1 MDWKILIV
9 SVLFAISTCA
19 VVPQNL
25 KPNFSNLIAP
35 PKLIVYQGSA
45 HAVFDMG
52 GMKYLYKVI
61 GEPNAY
67 PQCDVIQKKG
77 KEIKNWQVEIK
88 KLSKNLDESEMEE
101 FIIDRS
107 KSPQE
112 IETQIDRSAEKFQ
125 ELEQKIRF
133 HCH

>member
-67 PQCDVIQKKG
+67 PQCNVIQKKG
-77 KEIKNWQVEIK
+77 KEIMVVSQ
-88 KLSKNLDESEMEE
+88 
-101 FIIDRS
+101 
-107 KSPQE
+107 SPQGYAFFVE
-112 IETQIDRSAEKFQ
+112 GSPIAFKTDHNSNWSDVIRRTHNEK
-125 ELEQKIRF
+125 
-133 HCH
+133 